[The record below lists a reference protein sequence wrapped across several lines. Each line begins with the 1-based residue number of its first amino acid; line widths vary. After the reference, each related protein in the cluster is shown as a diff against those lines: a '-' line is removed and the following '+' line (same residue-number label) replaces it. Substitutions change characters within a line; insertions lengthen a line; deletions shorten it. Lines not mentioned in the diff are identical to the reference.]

1 MFSNINLP
9 EKNKTCRYSYFYITQ
24 IIIQRK
30 VKKDVGLKKDV
41 GFLGGGVFFL
51 NKEWSVSPDYIK
63 GRYSLQIK
71 TAP

>member
-9 EKNKTCRYSYFYITQ
+9 EKNKTCRYSYFYISQ
-24 IIIQRK
+24 IIIQKK
-30 VKKDVGLKKDV
+30 VKKDV

-51 NKEWSVSPDYIK
+51 DKAWSFSPDYIK